1 MHVRIHTEGQQS
13 AGLQTWRYLDMPE
26 FDVSF
31 ASDGDI
37 VTSRVTAADYQDARN
52 QIYDKYNGECQVI
65 DVRIVE

>member
-1 MHVRIHTEGQQS
+1 MSESIWKDSSLPVCKHG
-13 AGLQTWRYLDMPE
+13 RYLDMPE

-37 VTSRVTAADYQDARN
+37 VTSRVTAADYQDAVN

>member
-1 MHVRIHTEGQQS
+1 
-13 AGLQTWRYLDMPE
+13 MPE

-37 VTSRVTAADYQDARN
+37 VTSRVTAADYQDARD